1 MGDITYKK
9 LKKVVSDELSP
20 KMVEFGSTVADIGRN
35 FRNLGFETA
44 VWLPEKIHTV
54 NLGGIDAE
62 SYIGYS
68 RIEGR
73 WGLRIRTIERDHES
87 GSFVGQRVQTLE
99 SCGNIEI
106 VANALKRIRGLVV
119 LIHQAVGTQTE
130 ILREMDRGI
139 EELRNPECK
148 F

>member
-9 LKKVVSDELSP
+9 LRKQVSEELSP
-20 KMVEFGSTVADIGRN
+20 RMVEFGSTVADIGRN

-44 VWLPEKIHTV
+44 VWLPDKINTV
-54 NLGGIDAE
+54 NLGGIDAD
-62 SYIGYS
+62 SYLGYS

-99 SCGNIEI
+99 SCGNMEI
-106 VANALKRIRGLVV
+106 VANALKKIRELVL
-119 LIHQAVGTQTE
+119 LIHQAVGRQTE
-130 ILREMDRGI
+130 ILGKLGREI
-139 EELRNPECK
+139 EEFRNPECK